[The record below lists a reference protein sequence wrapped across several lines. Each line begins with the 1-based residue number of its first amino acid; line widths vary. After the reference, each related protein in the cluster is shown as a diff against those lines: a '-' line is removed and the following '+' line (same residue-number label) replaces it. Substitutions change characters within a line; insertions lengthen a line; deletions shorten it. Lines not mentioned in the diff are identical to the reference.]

1 MLLRGQWLLCDDGI
15 LRPIFRGEMTAAD
28 GFQVPVE
35 FLADSGAD
43 RTVLCAA
50 ILNRLGLPSVA
61 ADRALGGVGGAVATV
76 LLDAAI
82 HMMRDDGRI
91 AVFRG

>member
-28 GFQVPVE
+28 GSSIPVE

-43 RTVLCAA
+43 RTVLCAT
-50 ILNRLGLPSVA
+50 ILNRLGLPSVGA
-61 ADRALGGVGGAVATV
+61 HRSPGG
-76 LLDAAI
+76 
-82 HMMRDDGRI
+82 
-91 AVFRG
+91 